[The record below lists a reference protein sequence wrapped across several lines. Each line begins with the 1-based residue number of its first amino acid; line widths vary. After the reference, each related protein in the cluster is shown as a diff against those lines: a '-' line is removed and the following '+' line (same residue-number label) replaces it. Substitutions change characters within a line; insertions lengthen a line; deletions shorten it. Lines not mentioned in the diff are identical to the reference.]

1 MMTKVKACRA
11 VNIIITA
18 IFVVA
23 LFLFLLSF
31 AVSLPILNRWFYFIQ
46 IGPLRLE
53 QATGHTYDEI
63 KEAYNEIMDYLL
75 LPRREFGAGVFEFSE
90 SGAAHFADCKPLF
103 VLDVALAG
111 TCGAV
116 TAVIA
121 ALHFAKVVQI
131 GRLAGLSAAFWTAL
145 AAIAVPLVLACL
157 IIPDFGRAF
166 EIFHAV
172 LFPGKDNWIFD
183 SATDP
188 IIDALPQQFW
198 INCAVFIGAGLA
210 VMCAATMAG
219 SATAARMRKNRAA
232 AAGQG

>member
-18 IFVVA
+18 VFVVA

-53 QATGHTYDEI
+53 QATGHTCDEI

-75 LPRREFGAGVFEFSE
+75 LPGREFGAGVFEFSE

-145 AAIAVPLVLACL
+145 AAIAVPTQAGGNGEMFDVAIGRKVPISDKPDKGIAVADDLRHEIRTFREHCAEVIEGPPLVVWE
-157 IIPDFGRAF
+157 R
-166 EIFHAV
+166 
-172 LFPGKDNWIFD
+172 
-183 SATDP
+183 
-188 IIDALPQQFW
+188 
-198 INCAVFIGAGLA
+198 
-210 VMCAATMAG
+210 
-219 SATAARMRKNRAA
+219 
-232 AAGQG
+232 